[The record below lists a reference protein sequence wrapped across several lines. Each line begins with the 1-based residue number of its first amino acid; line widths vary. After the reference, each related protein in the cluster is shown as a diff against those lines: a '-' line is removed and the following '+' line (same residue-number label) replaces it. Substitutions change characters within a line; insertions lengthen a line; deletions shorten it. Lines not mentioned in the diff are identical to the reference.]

1 MIRHK
6 NKTAEKEQEKDLPSH
21 HRPSSVCSRITSVI
35 YKLVLAR
42 RDKITETSLKTMLL
56 LFSII
61 LPVFE
66 VNFHK
71 KLLLILN
78 TTNHNKSNNNNNNEI
93 ALNMLNLSKYDI
105 I

>member
-1 MIRHK
+1 
-6 NKTAEKEQEKDLPSH
+6 
-21 HRPSSVCSRITSVI
+21 
-35 YKLVLAR
+35 
-42 RDKITETSLKTMLL
+42 MLL

-71 KLLLILN
+71 KLLLN